1 MHRFYVEK
9 EIFKKTG
16 TKFYRT
22 NMKCDRRLAGEGET
36 DLEKFVLPEVEELSK
51 CCALGGEPL
60 SHEFPDLR
68 EN

>member
-1 MHRFYVEK
+1 
-9 EIFKKTG
+9 
-16 TKFYRT
+16 
-22 NMKCDRRLAGEGET
+22 MKCDRRLAGEGET

-60 SHEFPDLR
+60 SHEVPDLR